1 MCITPRLACA
11 SLCWICASLQ
21 GAAAGGFAI
30 RNSIL
35 HAGLCLMAAS
45 LAMAQISPR
54 GASTMSGP
62 GLHAAT
68 PAGVTVI
75 QLNPS
80 GAQLAL
86 LALIE
91 CPEIEGAQHVAEG
104 LKATI
109 VSADGVPLK
118 HFPRDFSFRI
128 TASLRKTVLEPPE
141 STIVTGEEPRQFL
154 LKLGFRLKI
163 YDGLDMREVEP
174 KTVTL
179 IGVPSDIAY
188 DERVFRLTFDVG
200 GELPLSDRLILEALS
215 PQGESLT
222 HFCFGLL

>member
-1 MCITPRLACA
+1 LDG
-11 SLCWICASLQ
+11 SSLQ
-21 GAAAGGFAI
+21 TGSINLHRAAAGGVAI
-30 RNSIL
+30 RYSIV
-35 HAGLCLMAAS
+35 HAGLCLLAAS
-45 LAMAQISPR
+45 LATAQISPP
-54 GASTMSGP
+54 GASTISGP

-68 PAGVTVI
+68 PAGFTVI

-80 GAQLAL
+80 GAQLSL

-91 CPEIEGAQHVAEG
+91 CPEIEGALHVAEG
-104 LKATI
+104 LNATI
-109 VSADGVPLK
+109 ISAEGVPLK

-141 STIVTGEEPRQFL
+141 STIVTAEEPRQFL

-179 IGVPSDIAY
+179 IGVPADIGY
-188 DERVFRLTFDVG
+188 DERIFRLTFDVG
-200 GELPLSDRLILEALS
+200 GDLPLSDRLILEALS

>member
-1 MCITPRLACA
+1 VSPIPK
-11 SLCWICASLQ
+11 S
-21 GAAAGGFAI
+21 F
-30 RNSIL
+30 L
-35 HAGLCLMAAS
+35 HVGLCLLAVS
-45 LAMAQISPR
+45 LATAQISPR

-68 PAGVTVI
+68 PAGFTVI

-104 LKATI
+104 LNATI
-109 VSADGVPLK
+109 VSAEGVPLK

-141 STIVTGEEPRQFL
+141 HTVVTGEDPQQFL

-163 YDGLDMREVEP
+163 YDGLNVREVEP

-179 IGVPSDIAY
+179 IGVPADIAY
-188 DERVFRLTFDVG
+188 NERVFRLTFDVG
-200 GELPLSDRLILEALS
+200 GDLPLSDRLILEAFS
-215 PQGESLT
+215 PEGVSLT

>member
-1 MCITPRLACA
+1 
-11 SLCWICASLQ
+11 
-21 GAAAGGFAI
+21 
-30 RNSIL
+30 
-35 HAGLCLMAAS
+35 
-45 LAMAQISPR
+45 
-54 GASTMSGP
+54 MSGP

-68 PAGVTVI
+68 PAGYSVI

-80 GAQLAL
+80 GALLSL
-86 LALIE
+86 LALVE

-104 LKATI
+104 LNATI
-109 VSADGVPLK
+109 VSAEGVPLK

-128 TASLRKTVLEPPE
+128 TATLRKTVLDPPE
-141 STIVTGEEPRQFL
+141 HTIVTKEEPRQFL
-154 LKLGFRLKI
+154 FKLGFRLKI

-179 IGVPSDIAY
+179 IGVPADIAY

-200 GELPLSDRLILEALS
+200 GDLPLSDRLILEALS

-222 HFCFGLL
+222 HCCFGLL